1 MAEVQD
7 VQESKEYREVLDQGN
22 EVEPGNQ
29 DAGVLNSRIE
39 TYTKQRDE
47 FLEKAQA
54 LHGEVEFCKRMLE
67 LMGENGTVEEE

>member
-1 MAEVQD
+1 MSNEEVTQ
-7 VQESKEYREVLDQGN
+7 VN
-22 EVEPGNQ
+22 EVEPGDQ
-29 DAGVLNSRIE
+29 DAGVLVSRIE

-67 LMGENGTVEEE
+67 LMGENGTVEEA